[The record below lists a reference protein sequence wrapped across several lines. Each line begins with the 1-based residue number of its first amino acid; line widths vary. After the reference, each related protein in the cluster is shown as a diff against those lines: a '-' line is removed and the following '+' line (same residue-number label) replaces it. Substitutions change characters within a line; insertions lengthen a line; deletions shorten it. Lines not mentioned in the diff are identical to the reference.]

1 VVGFRKALQIPA
13 IQTSIMFENLTADL
27 RASQEDRVL
36 EKNSG
41 LWRVLLRTET
51 PAIVCYRFSHWAEK
65 LEVPVFGLLMRI
77 VAIIFQRFVQAFVGV
92 YISPD
97 ADIGPG
103 LVIHTPFGIV
113 VGPNKIGS
121 YCTIQNGVVIAAG
134 TRGIGD
140 NVYFGA
146 GAKVMGGA
154 KIGNNVVVAANSL
167 VLTDVPDN
175 MTVIGV
181 PARIRLPGGRPKRFK
196 GQTVK
201 GQNGQAANVEGANG
215 KQPVPAAA
223 NGNPNLKQPE
233 TSAKN

>member
-1 VVGFRKALQIPA
+1 
-13 IQTSIMFENLTADL
+13 MFENLKADL

-36 EKNSG
+36 EKNLG
-41 LWRVLLRTET
+41 LWRVFFRMET
-51 PAIVCYRFSHWAEK
+51 PAIICYRFGHWVEK
-65 LEVPVFGLLMRI
+65 LEIPVVKPILGI
-77 VAIIFQRFVQAFVGV
+77 VAGIFQRFVQILIGV
-92 YISPD
+92 YISAD
-97 ADIGPG
+97 AEIGPG

-121 YCTIQNGVVIAAG
+121 HLTIQNGVVIAAG

-181 PARIRLPGGRPKRFK
+181 PARIRLPGGRAKRFK
-196 GQTVK
+196 WQTATP
-201 GQNGQAANVEGANG
+201 QEGANG
-215 KQPVPAAA
+215 KGA
-223 NGNPNLKQPE
+223 NGQGSNGNAPAPQAASQPA
-233 TSAKN
+233 SQPQPAGKN

>member
-1 VVGFRKALQIPA
+1 
-13 IQTSIMFENLTADL
+13 MFENLIADL

-36 EKNSG
+36 EKSMG
-41 LWRVLLRTET
+41 LWRVLFRMET
-51 PAIVCYRFSHWAEK
+51 PAIVCYRFGHWVEHVN
-65 LEVPVFGLLMRI
+65 VPVVSFILRI
-77 VAIIFQRFVQAFVGV
+77 VAGVFQRLVQMLIGI

-97 ADIGPG
+97 AEIGPG
-103 LVIHTPFGIV
+103 LVIHTPFGII

-121 YCTIQNGVVIAAG
+121 HCTIQSGVVLAAG

-181 PARIRLPGGRPKRFK
+181 PARIRIPGGRPKRFK
-196 GQTVK
+196 WNTVK
-201 GQNGQAANVEGANG
+201 PQNGNAAMA
-215 KQPVPAAA
+215 PT
-223 NGNPNLKQPE
+223 NGNQQVVKQPE
-233 TSAKN
+233 TAGKN

>member
-1 VVGFRKALQIPA
+1 
-13 IQTSIMFENLTADL
+13 MFENLIADL

-36 EKNSG
+36 EKSMG
-41 LWRVLLRTET
+41 LWRVFFRMET
-51 PAIVCYRFSHWAEK
+51 PAIVCYRFGHWVEHVK
-65 LEVPVFGLLMRI
+65 VPVVSFVLRI
-77 VAIIFQRFVQAFVGV
+77 VAGVFQRLVQMFIGI

-97 ADIGPG
+97 AEIGPG
-103 LVIHTPFGIV
+103 LVIHTPFGII

-121 YCTIQNGVVIAAG
+121 HCTIQSGVVLAAG

-181 PARIRLPGGRPKRFK
+181 PARIRIPGGRPKRFK
-196 GQTVK
+196 WNTVK
-201 GQNGQAANVEGANG
+201 PQNGQGSA
-215 KQPVPAAA
+215 VPANPATA
-223 NGNPNLKQPE
+223 PTNGHQQVVKQPE
-233 TSAKN
+233 TAGKN

>member
-1 VVGFRKALQIPA
+1 
-13 IQTSIMFENLTADL
+13 MFENLKADL
-27 RASQEDRVL
+27 HAAQEDRVL
-36 EKNSG
+36 EKG
-41 LWRVLLRTET
+41 ILRVLLRMET
-51 PAIVCYRFSHWAEK
+51 IAIISYRFGHWVETLK
-65 LEVPVFGLLMRI
+65 VPVVRQVLAL
-77 VAIIFQRFVQAFVGV
+77 VAMILQRFVQVLVGI

-97 ADIGPG
+97 AEIGPG
-103 LVIHTPFGIV
+103 LTIHTPFGII

-121 YCTIQNGVVIAAG
+121 HLTIQSGVVIAAG

-181 PARIRLPGGRPKRFK
+181 PARIRIPGGRPKRFK
-196 GQTVK
+196 WNTVK
-201 GQNGQAANVEGANG
+201 PENG
-215 KQPVPAAA
+215 KSGAAPTNGNQPAQKVEPAAKA
-223 NGNPNLKQPE
+223 
-233 TSAKN
+233 

>member
-1 VVGFRKALQIPA
+1 
-13 IQTSIMFENLTADL
+13 MFETLKADL

-36 EKNSG
+36 ERDQG
-41 LWRVLLRTET
+41 LWRVLLRMET
-51 PAIVCYRFSHWAEK
+51 PAIVCYRFGNWAGK
-65 LEVPVFGLLMRI
+65 VRVPVVRQLLGI
-77 VAIIFQRFVQAFVGV
+77 AASLSQRFVQILVGI

-97 ADIGPG
+97 AEIGPG
-103 LVIHTPFGIV
+103 LVIHTPFGII

-121 YCTIQNGVVIAAG
+121 YCTIQSGVVIAAG
-134 TRGIGD
+134 TRGVGD

-196 GQTVK
+196 WQTATPP
-201 GQNGQAANVEGANG
+201 NGQD
-215 KQPVPAAA
+215 QPKPT
-223 NGNPNLKQPE
+223 NGNKQSQPE
-233 TSAKN
+233 PATKAP

>member
-1 VVGFRKALQIPA
+1 
-13 IQTSIMFENLTADL
+13 M
-27 RASQEDRVL
+27 
-36 EKNSG
+36 G
-41 LWRVLLRTET
+41 LWRVFFRMET
-51 PAIVCYRFSHWAEK
+51 PAIVCYRFSHWVEK
-65 LEVPVFGLLMRI
+65 LETPVISQVLGL
-77 VAIIFQRFVQAFVGV
+77 VAGIFQRFVQMFVGV

-97 ADIGPG
+97 AEIGPG
-103 LVIHTPFGIV
+103 LVIHTPYGII

-121 YCTIQNGVVIAAG
+121 YCTLQNGVVIAVG

-146 GAKVMGGA
+146 GAKVMGSV

-196 GQTVK
+196 WQTVK
-201 GQNGQAANVEGANG
+201 PQNGQGQNGKDGA
-215 KQPVPAAA
+215 QPA
-223 NGNPNLKQPE
+223 NGNQPSQAQPE
-233 TSAKN
+233 PATKTQ

>member
-1 VVGFRKALQIPA
+1 
-13 IQTSIMFENLTADL
+13 MFETLKADL

-36 EKNSG
+36 EKNMG
-41 LWRVLLRTET
+41 LWRVFFRMET
-51 PAIVCYRFSHWAEK
+51 PAIVSYRFGNWVGK
-65 LEVPVFGLLMRI
+65 LKTPVISQILGI
-77 VAIIFQRFVQAFVGV
+77 VAGILQRLVQMLIGI

-97 ADIGPG
+97 AEIGPG
-103 LVIHTPFGIV
+103 LVIHTPFGII

-121 YCTIQNGVVIAAG
+121 HLTIQSGVVIAAG

-175 MTVIGV
+175 MTVLGV
-181 PARIRLPGGRPKRFK
+181 PARIRIPGGRPKRFK
-196 GQTVK
+196 WQTVPPQ
-201 GQNGQAANVEGANG
+201 GGQAAAPANG
-215 KQPVPAAA
+215 KAQAAPT
-223 NGNPNLKQPE
+223 NGSTQAQPE
-233 TSAKN
+233 TATKAQ

>member
-1 VVGFRKALQIPA
+1 
-13 IQTSIMFENLTADL
+13 MFENLKADL

-36 EKNSG
+36 EKGMG
-41 LWRVLLRTET
+41 LWRVFFRMET
-51 PAIVCYRFSHWAEK
+51 PAIVCYRFGHWVAK
-65 LEVPVFGLLMRI
+65 MDTPVISQLMGI
-77 VAIIFQRFVQAFVGV
+77 VAGIFQRFVQIFVGV

-97 ADIGPG
+97 AEIGPG
-103 LVIHTPFGIV
+103 LVIHTPYGII
-113 VGPNKIGS
+113 VGPNKIGEH
-121 YCTIQNGVVIAAG
+121 CTLQNGVVLAAG

-181 PARIRLPGGRPKRFK
+181 PARIRIPGGRPKRFK
-196 GQTVK
+196 WNTVK
-201 GQNGQAANVEGANG
+201 PNGQGTNG
-215 KQPVPAAA
+215 KEAAQPK
-223 NGNPNLKQPE
+223 NGNQRSQPQQE
-233 TSAKN
+233 PVSKAQ

>member
-1 VVGFRKALQIPA
+1 
-13 IQTSIMFENLTADL
+13 MFENLKADL

-36 EKNSG
+36 EKSMG
-41 LWRVLLRTET
+41 LWHVFFRMET
-51 PAIVCYRFSHWAEK
+51 PAIVCYRFGHWVAK
-65 LEVPVFGLLMRI
+65 MQTPVISQVLGI
-77 VAIIFQRFVQAFVGV
+77 VAGIFQRLVQIFVGV

-97 ADIGPG
+97 AEIGPG
-103 LVIHTPFGIV
+103 LVIHTPYGII
-113 VGPNKIGS
+113 VGPNKIGEH
-121 YCTIQNGVVIAAG
+121 CTLQNGVVLAAG

-181 PARIRLPGGRPKRFK
+181 PARIRIPGGRPKRFK
-196 GQTVK
+196 WNTVK
-201 GQNGQAANVEGANG
+201 PQNGRGVNG
-215 KQPVPAAA
+215 KEAAQAGSGNQHSHPQAEPATKA
-223 NGNPNLKQPE
+223 E
-233 TSAKN
+233 

>member
-1 VVGFRKALQIPA
+1 
-13 IQTSIMFENLTADL
+13 MFENLKADL
-27 RASQEDRVL
+27 RASQEDRVM
-36 EKNSG
+36 EKNLG
-41 LWRVLLRTET
+41 LWRVFFRMET
-51 PAIVCYRFSHWAEK
+51 PAIVCYRFGHWVEK
-65 LEVPVFGLLMRI
+65 VNVPVVSQILSI
-77 VAIIFQRFVQAFVGV
+77 VAGVFQRFVQILVGV

-121 YCTIQNGVVIAAG
+121 HCTIQNGVVIAAG

-181 PARIRLPGGRPKRFK
+181 PARIRIPGGRPKRFTWN
-196 GQTVK
+196 TVK
-201 GQNGQAANVEGANG
+201 PQGAPGQSAPGPNGNAAA
-215 KQPVPAAA
+215 QPA
-223 NGNPNLKQPE
+223 NGNQQTQAEPATKAQ
-233 TSAKN
+233 

>member
-1 VVGFRKALQIPA
+1 
-13 IQTSIMFENLTADL
+13 MFKNLTADL

-36 EKNSG
+36 EKNLG
-41 LWRVLLRTET
+41 LWRVFFRMET
-51 PAIVCYRFSHWAEK
+51 PAIVCYRFGHWAEK
-65 LEVPVFGLLMRI
+65 VDIPVIGLMLRI
-77 VAIIFQRFVQAFVGV
+77 VAGIFQRFVQILIGV

-97 ADIGPG
+97 AEIGPG

-113 VGPNKIGS
+113 VGPNKIGEH
-121 YCTIQNGVVIAAG
+121 CTIQNGVVIAAG

-181 PARIRLPGGRPKRFK
+181 PARIRLPGGRAKRFK
-196 GQTVK
+196 WQTVK
-201 GQNGQAANVEGANG
+201 GQKEPGANG
-215 KQPVPAAA
+215 KEAAPPAPA
-223 NGNPNLKQPE
+223 NGNHTSQPQADVAPQAATQPE
-233 TSAKN
+233 PASRN

>member
-1 VVGFRKALQIPA
+1 
-13 IQTSIMFENLTADL
+13 MFENLTADL

-36 EKNSG
+36 EKNMG
-41 LWRVLLRTET
+41 LWRVFFRMET
-51 PAIVCYRFSHWAEK
+51 PAIVCYRFGHWVEK
-65 LEVPVFGLLMRI
+65 LEVPVVRPILGI
-77 VAIIFQRFVQAFVGV
+77 VAGIFQRFVQIFVGI
-92 YISPD
+92 YISAD
-97 ADIGPG
+97 AEIGPG

-154 KIGNNVVVAANSL
+154 RIGNNVVVAANSL

-196 GQTVK
+196 WQTVK
-201 GQNGQAANVEGANG
+201 GPGGQTPNAPGANG
-215 KQPVPAAA
+215 KPATAGNGNQNSPPQPLSNPPAVQPEAA
-223 NGNPNLKQPE
+223 NKP
-233 TSAKN
+233 

>member
-1 VVGFRKALQIPA
+1 
-13 IQTSIMFENLTADL
+13 MFENLKADL

-36 EKNSG
+36 EKGMG
-41 LWRVLLRTET
+41 LWRVFFRMET
-51 PAIVCYRFSHWAEK
+51 PAIVCYRFGHWVAK
-65 LEVPVFGLLMRI
+65 MDTPVVSQIMGI
-77 VAIIFQRFVQAFVGV
+77 IAGIFQRFVQIFVGV

-97 ADIGPG
+97 AEIGPG
-103 LVIHTPFGIV
+103 LVIHTPYGII
-113 VGPNKIGS
+113 VGPNKIGEH
-121 YCTIQNGVVIAAG
+121 CTLQNGVVLAAG

-181 PARIRLPGGRPKRFK
+181 PARIRIPGGRPKRFK
-196 GQTVK
+196 WNTVK
-201 GQNGQAANVEGANG
+201 PQNGQGTNG
-215 KQPVPAAA
+215 KEAAQPK
-223 NGNPNLKQPE
+223 NGDQHSQQEAVTK
-233 TSAKN
+233 AR

>member
-1 VVGFRKALQIPA
+1 
-13 IQTSIMFENLTADL
+13 MFENLTADL

-36 EKNSG
+36 EKNLG
-41 LWRVLLRTET
+41 LWRVFFRMET
-51 PAIVCYRFSHWAEK
+51 PAIVCYRFGHWVEK
-65 LEVPVFGLLMRI
+65 LSIPVVGTVLRI
-77 VAIIFQRFVQAFVGV
+77 VAGVFQRFVQIFVGV

-97 ADIGPG
+97 AEIGPG
-103 LVIHTPFGIV
+103 LVIHTPYGII

-121 YCTIQNGVVIAAG
+121 YCTLQNGVVIAAG

-181 PARIRLPGGRPKRFK
+181 PARIRLPGGRAKRFK
-196 GQTVK
+196 WQTVK
-201 GQNGQAANVEGANG
+201 PQSAPGANGQGANG
-215 KQPVPAAA
+215 KQAAAAATNGRQNSPSPVPATPAQ
-223 NGNPNLKQPE
+223 PVQPE
-233 TSAKN
+233 PASKA

>member
-1 VVGFRKALQIPA
+1 
-13 IQTSIMFENLTADL
+13 MFENLKADL

-36 EKNSG
+36 EKSMG
-41 LWRVLLRTET
+41 LWRVFFRMET
-51 PAIVCYRFSHWAEK
+51 PAIVCYRFGHWVAK
-65 LEVPVFGLLMRI
+65 MQTPVISQVLGI
-77 VAIIFQRFVQAFVGV
+77 VAGIFQRLVQIFVGV

-97 ADIGPG
+97 AEIGPG
-103 LVIHTPFGIV
+103 LVIHTPYGII
-113 VGPNKIGS
+113 VGPNKIGEH
-121 YCTIQNGVVIAAG
+121 CTLQNGVVLAAG

-181 PARIRLPGGRPKRFK
+181 PARIRIPGGRPKRFK
-196 GQTVK
+196 WNTVK
-201 GQNGQAANVEGANG
+201 PQNGQGVNG
-215 KQPVPAAA
+215 KEAAQAGSGNQHSHPQAEPATKA
-223 NGNPNLKQPE
+223 E
-233 TSAKN
+233 

>member
-1 VVGFRKALQIPA
+1 
-13 IQTSIMFENLTADL
+13 MFENLKADL
-27 RASQEDRVL
+27 RASQEDRVM
-36 EKNSG
+36 EKNLG
-41 LWRVLLRTET
+41 LWRVFFRMET
-51 PAIVCYRFSHWAEK
+51 PAIVCYRFGHWAET
-65 LEVPVFGLLMRI
+65 VTIPVVSQILSI
-77 VAIIFQRFVQAFVGV
+77 VAGVFQRFVQILVGI

-121 YCTIQNGVVIAAG
+121 HCTIQNGVVIAAG

-181 PARIRLPGGRPKRFK
+181 PARIRIPGGRPKRFK
-196 GQTVK
+196 WNTVK
-201 GQNGQAANVEGANG
+201 PQAVPGQSAPGPNGTATT
-215 KQPVPAAA
+215 QPA
-223 NGNPNLKQPE
+223 NGNQQAQAEPATKAQ
-233 TSAKN
+233 